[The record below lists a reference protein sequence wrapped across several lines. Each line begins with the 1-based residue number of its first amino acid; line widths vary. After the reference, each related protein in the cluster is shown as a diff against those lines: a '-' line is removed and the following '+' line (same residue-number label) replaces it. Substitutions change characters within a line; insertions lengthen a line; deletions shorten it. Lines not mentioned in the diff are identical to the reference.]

1 MADKKFYA
9 VNVNNYL
16 RNYAPAS
23 AISVRVSK
31 DNNITS
37 LFEKTKLDTHY
48 AAETKC
54 IASIYVTNI
63 EEAITIQKEIEE
75 TRLYPNVEI
84 VCEGKV
90 KDNFPKIYEIINEP
104 ENHHVNLEDFLA

>member
-37 LFEKTKLDTHY
+37 LFEITKLDTHY

-54 IASIYVTNI
+54 IASIYVTDI
-63 EEAITIQKEIEE
+63 EKAITIQKEIKE
-75 TRLYPNVEI
+75 TGIYPNVEV
-84 VCEGKV
+84 VCEGRV
-90 KDNFPKIYEIINEP
+90 KDNYSKIHKIMSEP